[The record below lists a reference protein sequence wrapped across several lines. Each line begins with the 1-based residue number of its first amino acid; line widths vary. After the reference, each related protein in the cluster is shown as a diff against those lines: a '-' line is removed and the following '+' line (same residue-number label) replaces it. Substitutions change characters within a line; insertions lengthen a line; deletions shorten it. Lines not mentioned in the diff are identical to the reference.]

1 MVLTPIHRLP
11 ALGTITIAFS
21 YLASLDRASGRQ
33 APDSAAASVLERTRT
48 WLPESQAQ
56 LLKAEPGQPGMR
68 VRPEQTRWERAQSPS
83 TLLLP
88 TFWAWEE

>member
-1 MVLTPIHRLP
+1 MVLTPTHRLP

-33 APDSAAASVLERTRT
+33 VPDSAAASALERTRM

-56 LLKAEPGQPGMR
+56 LLRVEPGQPGMR

-83 TLLLP
+83 SLLLP